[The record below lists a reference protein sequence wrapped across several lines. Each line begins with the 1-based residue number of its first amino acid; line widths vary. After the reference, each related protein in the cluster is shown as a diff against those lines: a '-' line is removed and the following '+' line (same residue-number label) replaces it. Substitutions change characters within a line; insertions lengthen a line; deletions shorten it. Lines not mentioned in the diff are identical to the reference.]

1 MSQAAKAPK
10 TEKSAA
16 TPAFAFPTFDLSKF
30 EMPKFDLPKFDGT
43 AFDMSKVEVPAALR
57 DAADKVVA
65 QAKDGYAKLKT
76 AAEEATGLVED
87 TYATAS
93 AGVKDFNLKALEA
106 SRTNVNASFDHVRD
120 LMGAKTLAEVIELQ
134 SGFLRKQFEALQ
146 VQSKDL
152 ASIAQKTATDT
163 AEPVKAKIEK
173 AFKSAAA

>member
-16 TPAFAFPTFDLSKF
+16 TPAFAFPAFDLSKF

-134 SGFLRKQFEALQ
+134 SGFLRKQFETLQ

-152 ASIAQKTATDT
+152 AAIAQKTATDT